1 MFDKIAQGLKIDA
14 NNPNNKEVFKNTTV
28 VVPEPDS
35 KLIQVI
41 KRSDKIKNLIKSEY
55 ENIVNGKY
63 KNKYFANGVTF
74 EAPGSEKVWTKSW
87 RDKTS
92 LFGVLHNVDI
102 FNIKQTNNR
111 SIEFVISDFYDFE
124 NLPIDGADGAV
135 LIKKINNNADSQQ
148 KSGKLNPYV
157 LYIPIEIKYKELE
170 DILSEK

>member
-1 MFDKIAQGLKIDA
+1 MSINQKVVFDKIAQGLKIDA

-74 EAPGSEKVWTKSW
+74 EAPASEKVLTKQW
-87 RDKTS
+87 RDKMT
-92 LFGVLHNVDI
+92 LFGVLHNADI
-102 FNIKQTNNR
+102 YDIQHSNDNSIKF
-111 SIEFVISDFYDFE
+111 IISDFYDFE
-124 NLPIDGADGAV
+124 YLASK
-135 LIKKINNNADSQQ
+135 IKN
-148 KSGKLNPYV
+148 
-157 LYIPIEIKYKELE
+157 
-170 DILSEK
+170 ILDK